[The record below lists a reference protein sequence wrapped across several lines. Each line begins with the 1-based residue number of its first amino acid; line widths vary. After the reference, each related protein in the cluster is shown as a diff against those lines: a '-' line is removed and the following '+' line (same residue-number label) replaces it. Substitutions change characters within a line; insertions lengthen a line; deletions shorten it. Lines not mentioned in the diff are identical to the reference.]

1 MDAMSDP
8 VEPAARELV
17 LTRVF
22 DAPRRLVFKAWTDAP
37 RVARWWGPRG
47 FTNPVCEVDARP
59 AGAIRIDMR
68 GPDGTVYPMT
78 GVIKEIVEPERLVF
92 TSAALDAEGHPM
104 FEVLTTVTLAERG
117 GETTLTLH
125 ARVIRETAGADRY
138 LDGMEAGW
146 TQSLDRLGEYVQS
159 TRDNGG
165 SSARDGGAASAADRE
180 IVISRE
186 FDAPRELVWKAWT
199 DPEHV
204 VRWWGPKGFTTTIET
219 MDVRPGGVWKHVM
232 HGPDGADYPNKSVF
246 TEVVKPERI
255 AYSHGGGRKGG
266 PGVRFEAT
274 WTFEAV
280 DDGRTRLTIR
290 QVFASAADR
299 DRIIKEFNAVEGG
312 QQTLARL
319 AQELARVPVVVAR
332 TFDAPINV
340 VWRAIT
346 DTDRLRAW
354 SFADLESFRPEV
366 GFQTQFTV
374 RKNGKD
380 YLHIWEVTEVVP
392 GRKIAYRWKFGG
404 LPGESLVTFELA
416 AVGDTTRLTLT
427 HEGLETFQPESH
439 PELAR
444 GNFLKG
450 WTQLIGS
457 SLADFLE
464 GSAPQSKPSFVFT
477 RVFDA
482 SRELVFKAWT
492 ELERLREWWGPKG
505 FAVVP
510 RKLDLRPGGVFHYCM
525 RTPAGRDI
533 WGQFFYREIVAPER
547 IVFVN
552 SFSDEDGGL
561 TRNPWMENWPLEVL
575 KVLTLTEREGRT
587 TLTLKGYPINAT
599 DEERV
604 TFQAGIESMQKG
616 FEGTFDQLAAYLARA

>member
-1 MDAMSDP
+1 
-8 VEPAARELV
+8 
-17 LTRVF
+17 
-22 DAPRRLVFKAWTDAP
+22 
-37 RVARWWGPRG
+37 
-47 FTNPVCEVDARP
+47 
-59 AGAIRIDMR
+59 
-68 GPDGTVYPMT
+68 
-78 GVIKEIVEPERLVF
+78 
-92 TSAALDAEGHPM
+92 
-104 FEVLTTVTLAERG
+104 
-117 GETTLTLH
+117 
-125 ARVIRETAGADRY
+125 
-138 LDGMEAGW
+138 
-146 TQSLDRLGEYVQS
+146 
-159 TRDNGG
+159 
-165 SSARDGGAASAADRE
+165 
-180 IVISRE
+180 
-186 FDAPRELVWKAWT
+186 
-199 DPEHV
+199 
-204 VRWWGPKGFTTTIET
+204 
-219 MDVRPGGVWKHVM
+219 M

-319 AQELARVPVVVAR
+319 AQELASVPVVVER
-332 TFDAPINV
+332 TFDAPVNV

-346 DTDRLRAW
+346 DTDRMRAW
-354 SFADLESFRPEV
+354 SFANLESFQPEV
-366 GFQTQFTV
+366 GFQTQFNV

-392 GRKIAYRWKFGG
+392 GRKIAFRWKFGG
-404 LPGESLVTFELA
+404 LPGDSLVTFELA
-416 AVGDTTRLTLT
+416 AVGEKTRLTLT

-457 SLADFLE
+457 SLADFFE
-464 GSAPQSKPSFVFT
+464 GSAPQAKPSFVFT
-477 RVFDA
+477 RVLDA
-482 SRELVFKAWT
+482 PREPVFKAWT
-492 ELERLREWWGPKG
+492 ELERVREWWGPKG

-525 RTPAGRDI
+525 RTPEGRDV

-552 SFSDEDGGL
+552 TFSDENGGL
-561 TRNPWMENWPLEVL
+561 TRNPWMAKWPLEVL
-575 KVLTLTEREGRT
+575 NVLTLTEREGRT
-587 TLTLKGYPINAT
+587 TLMLKGYPINAT
-599 DEERV
+599 DEERT

-616 FEGTFDQLAAYLARA
+616 FEGTFDQLAAYLASA